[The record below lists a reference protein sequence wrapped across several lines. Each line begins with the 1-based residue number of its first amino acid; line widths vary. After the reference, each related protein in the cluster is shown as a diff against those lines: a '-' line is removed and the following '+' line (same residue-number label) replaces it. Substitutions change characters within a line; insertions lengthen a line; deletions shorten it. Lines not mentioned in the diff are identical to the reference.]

1 MIIFQTKIFERT
13 IAKMLTMLAFVILLA
28 ACSSSSDSPELPID
42 YSKLGEPVY
51 MTISVPTNNDSD
63 KAKSRVGDP
72 GESTQEGI
80 DWDNL
85 AIIVAYKNKVKS
97 DDSYDNDPQK
107 MVYWDVFSRD
117 DFEKD
122 EKVSHAMSTL
132 DAPEGENGTRS
143 VTMYLP
149 VGTVNVY
156 GVTYSD
162 GAGFD
167 LEGELNKI
175 AKDGKPHNS
184 VIEGLQISN
193 DYAKG
198 DRKEIAKFLSVATG
212 YGINTKITS
221 TPRDLVISKSNS
233 EIEMKQYW
241 AMTLK
246 RLACQL
252 DIQWDAAQ
260 GYNNGNL
267 VDCTISQFQYNGG
280 ASTSGTSGTGGTTG
294 TGGTNA
300 GTSGITGSGYGRLFP
315 TLQAANV
322 SAVGGSKQF
331 INQTPI
337 SQRNGRVYH
346 YVFPDGSK
354 SPDITFLL
362 NLTTQ
367 DPNTGVESK
376 LENKTY
382 TFKLDNIAP
391 LQPATWYKIN
401 TKIKGM
407 TTSSEAYVGT
417 SGN

>member
-1 MIIFQTKIFERT
+1 MIKIQIRRYGRMAM
-13 IAKMLTMLAFVILLA
+13 ILMAVILLA
-28 ACSSSSDSPELPID
+28 GCSSSDSQEVPTDIT
-42 YSKLGEPVY
+42 KLGEPISL
-51 MTISVPTNNDSD
+51 TISIPTGNGTNN
-63 KAKSRVGDP
+63 ARTRVGDP

-80 DWDNL
+80 DWDKL
-85 AIIVAYKNKVKS
+85 AIIVAYKSKVKS
-97 DDSYDNDPQK
+97 DDSYDSDPQK

-175 AKDGKPHNS
+175 AKDGDPHNS

-198 DRKEIAKFLSVATG
+198 DGKEIAKFLSVATG
-212 YGINTKITS
+212 YGINTKIAHAS
-221 TPRDLVISKSNS
+221 RDLVISKSNS

-280 ASTSGTSGTGGTTG
+280 ASTSGTSGTGGT
-294 TGGTNA
+294 NA

-315 TLQAANV
+315 TLQAPNV
-322 SAVGGSKQF
+322 AAVGGSRLF

-367 DPNTGVESK
+367 DPNTGAESK

-417 SGN
+417 SAN

>member
-1 MIIFQTKIFERT
+1 MIKIQIRRYGWMAM
-13 IAKMLTMLAFVILLA
+13 ILMAVILLA
-28 ACSSSSDSPELPID
+28 GCSNSDSQEVPTDIT
-42 YSKLGEPVY
+42 KLGEPISL
-51 MTISVPTNNDSD
+51 TISIPTGNGTNN
-63 KAKSRVGDP
+63 ARTRVGDP

-80 DWDNL
+80 DWDKL
-85 AIIVAYKNKVKS
+85 AIIVAYKSKVKS
-97 DDSYDNDPQK
+97 DDSYDSDPQK

-117 DFEKD
+117 EFEKD

-175 AKDGKPHNS
+175 AKDGNPHNS

-198 DRKEIAKFLSVATG
+198 DGKEIAKFLSVATG
-212 YGINTKITS
+212 YGINTKIAHAS
-221 TPRDLVISKSNS
+221 RDLVISKSNS

-280 ASTSGTSGTGGTTG
+280 ASTSGTSGTNAGTSG

-322 SAVGGSKQF
+322 AAVGGSRLF

-367 DPNTGVESK
+367 DPNTGAESK
-376 LENKTY
+376 LENQTY

-391 LQPATWYKIN
+391 LQPATWYKVN

-417 SGN
+417 SAN

>member
-1 MIIFQTKIFERT
+1 MIKIQIRRYGRMAM
-13 IAKMLTMLAFVILLA
+13 ILMAVILLA
-28 ACSSSSDSPELPID
+28 GCSSSDSQEVPTDIT
-42 YSKLGEPVY
+42 KLGEPISL
-51 MTISVPTNNDSD
+51 TISIPTGNGTNN
-63 KAKSRVGDP
+63 ARTRVGDP

-80 DWDNL
+80 DWDKL
-85 AIIVAYKNKVKS
+85 AIIVAYKSKVKS
-97 DDSYDNDPQK
+97 DDSYDSDPQK

-175 AKDGKPHNS
+175 AKDGDPHNS

-198 DRKEIAKFLSVATG
+198 DGKEIAKFLSVATG
-212 YGINTKITS
+212 YGINTKIAHAS
-221 TPRDLVISKSNS
+221 RDLVISKSNS

-280 ASTSGTSGTGGTTG
+280 ASTSGT
-294 TGGTNA
+294 GGTNA

-315 TLQAANV
+315 TLQAPNV
-322 SAVGGSKQF
+322 AAVGGSRLF

-367 DPNTGVESK
+367 DPNTGAESK

-417 SGN
+417 SAN

>member
-28 ACSSSSDSPELPID
+28 ACSSSSDSPEQPID

-63 KAKSRVGDP
+63 NAKSRVGDP

-80 DWDNL
+80 DWDKL

-117 DFEKD
+117 EFEKD

-175 AKDGKPHNS
+175 AKDGNPHNS

-198 DRKEIAKFLSVATG
+198 DGKEIAKFLSVATG
-212 YGINTKITS
+212 YGVNTKITS
-221 TPRDLVISKSNS
+221 LPRDLVISKSNS

-267 VDCTISQFQYNGG
+267 VDCSISQFQYNGG
-280 ASTSGTSGTGGTTG
+280 ASTSGTSG

-322 SAVGGSKQF
+322 AAVGGSKLF

-367 DPNTGVESK
+367 DPSTGVESK
-376 LENKTY
+376 LENQTY

>member
-1 MIIFQTKIFERT
+1 M
-13 IAKMLTMLAFVILLA
+13 MLLAMFLLA
-28 ACSSSSDSPELPID
+28 ACSSSSDGPELPID

-80 DWDNL
+80 DWDKL
-85 AIIVAYKNKVKS
+85 AIIVAYKSKVKS
-97 DDSYDNDPQK
+97 DDSYDSDPQK

-175 AKDGKPHNS
+175 AKDGDPHNS

-198 DRKEIAKFLSVATG
+198 DGKEIAKFLSVATG
-212 YGINTKITS
+212 YGINTKIAHAS
-221 TPRDLVISKSNS
+221 RDLVISKSNS

-280 ASTSGTSGTGGTTG
+280 ASTSGT
-294 TGGTNA
+294 GGTNA

-315 TLQAANV
+315 TLQAPNV
-322 SAVGGSKQF
+322 AAVGGSRLF

-367 DPNTGVESK
+367 DPNTGAESK

-417 SGN
+417 SAN

>member
-1 MIIFQTKIFERT
+1 MIKIQIRRYGWMAM
-13 IAKMLTMLAFVILLA
+13 ILMAVILLA
-28 ACSSSSDSPELPID
+28 GCSSSDSQEVPTDIT
-42 YSKLGEPVY
+42 KLGEPISL
-51 MTISVPTNNDSD
+51 TISIPTGNGTNN
-63 KAKSRVGDP
+63 ARTRVGDP

-80 DWDNL
+80 DWDKL
-85 AIIVAYKNKVKS
+85 AIIVAYKSKVKS
-97 DDSYDNDPQK
+97 DDSYDSDPQK

-175 AKDGKPHNS
+175 AKDGDPHNS

-198 DRKEIAKFLSVATG
+198 DGKEIAKFLSVATG
-212 YGINTKITS
+212 YGINTKIAHAS
-221 TPRDLVISKSNS
+221 RDLVISKSNS

-280 ASTSGTSGTGGTTG
+280 ASTSGT
-294 TGGTNA
+294 GGTNA

-315 TLQAANV
+315 TLQAPNV
-322 SAVGGSKQF
+322 AAVGGSRLF

-367 DPNTGVESK
+367 DPNTGAESK

-417 SGN
+417 SAN